1 MSKIQDGLAV
11 ENEGTQIF
19 LCHEGKRI
27 AKRGLLTGVDSA
39 GARRRGTRPE
49 LSGSDSHRALRRL
62 GGIMSV
68 AASLRG
74 AMWGS
79 TTLGAS
85 I

>member
-27 AKRGLLTGVDSA
+27 AKRGPSLEWIPA

-62 GGIMSV
+62 GGIS
-68 AASLRG
+68 
-74 AMWGS
+74 
-79 TTLGAS
+79 
-85 I
+85 